1 MVEIFKE
8 HTDGLVRMEEVDL
21 ITQTSPNYKFYTDL
35 ANGYVAFALT
45 ITREKADELVGKLN
59 EITDCWFLGDENE
72 EYVFVG

>member
-8 HTDGLVRMEEVDL
+8 NADGLVRMEEVDL
-21 ITQTSPNYKFYTDL
+21 ITQASPNYKFYTDL

-59 EITDCWFLGDENE
+59 EITDCWFL
-72 EYVFVG
+72 VSRMRSMFL